1 MKAGI
6 ALGTNI
12 EPREAHIREAWER
25 LAALSTEP
33 MLKSPIYETAPVDCP
48 PGSPAFLNG
57 VVEITTD
64 LDPHKLFTK
73 LQQAEV
79 EMGRPSEHARNSPR
93 TIDLDLLYWEGG
105 AVEEP
110 GLTVPHPGLCDR
122 AFALAPLLDV
132 APELEASL
140 GARLAALEP
149 AAPIGW
155 TETPSRG
162 RNIEVRAIDD
172 ADALALALGAALG
185 GARDPVEVRPI
196 EAMSP
201 TELVQAAWRQ
211 AGTRPA
217 AVVLEALSP
226 RAIRAR
232 LVLDPPANHAFSE
245 PSLARLGDGICAIA
259 TGGPNLL

>member
-1 MKAGI
+1 MIG
-6 ALGTNI
+6 LGSNLGS
-12 EPREAHIREAWER
+12 REAMLRAA
-25 LAALSTEP
+25 AALLGLEIVATSRLYRTP
-33 MLKSPIYETAPVDCP
+33 ALVLDGAPP
-48 PGSPAFLNG
+48 QPEFLNAA
-57 VVEITTD
+57 VRVRTALAPLALLRELNRVEAQ
-64 LDPHKLFTK
+64 LGRVR
-73 LQQAEV
+73 AERW
-79 EMGRPSEHARNSPR
+79 GPR
-93 TIDLDLLYWEGG
+93 TIDLDFLHWEGG
-105 AVEEP
+105 AVHEP
-110 GLTVPHPGLCDR
+110 GLTVPHPGLRDR

-132 APELEASL
+132 APELTASL

-155 TETPSRG
+155 TETPSPDRSL
-162 RNIEVRAIDD
+162 EVRAIDD

-185 GARDPVEVRPI
+185 GARAPVEVRPI

-232 LVLDPPANHAFSE
+232 LVLDPPANRGVSE